1 MGGVGVVSWC
11 SKGLHHVD
19 AVFFC
24 DRCGQLTCESCTCW
38 CFPFVEPESWC
49 IVCESV
55 ECFCD
60 E

>member
-1 MGGVGVVSWC
+1 MVSWC